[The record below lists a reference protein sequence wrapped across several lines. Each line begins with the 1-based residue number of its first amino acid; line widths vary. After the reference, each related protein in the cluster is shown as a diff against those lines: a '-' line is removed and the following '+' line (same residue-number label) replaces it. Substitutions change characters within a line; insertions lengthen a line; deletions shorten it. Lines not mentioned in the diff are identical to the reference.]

1 MITSRRGVHRGSIS
15 AGARQVGRSGSP
27 AHLERSSRR
36 SGGTFD
42 RNLGEQVPGDARTHV
57 ADADGADSLHE
68 CRHLSRS
75 SSQPSAATP
84 SRRRSGNA
92 APSKDFPRRG
102 DTTWPGNEPRTSS
115 CDARAD
121 EPEQL
126 RDLAVR
132 PKHGDGHIR
141 TVRIETPARTA
152 VRVPS
157 RSARCRTGNPD
168 REAVRGIRSPCR
180 AAPSRSDA
188 SPGGQAPPG
197 QRAGARA
204 PTARDRHAATG
215 YRRSTHRCHPVT
227 QRSRRTSRASRILC
241 SRFGRSFQP
250 GSQRTSRSIRQE
262 LQIELGRDRPGQRGL
277 PTPRATDDEHPV
289 RSCQS
294 ARGLGDRDPARQRLL
309 RRVEVGSVY
318 DTHGSTTLPF
328 VRSWAGSSA
337 THRSCATSRDRTLR
351 RNDRVPDTG

>member
-141 TVRIETPARTA
+141 TVRIETPHEPRCVFLLEVPDVGQELPIGKRLGASARHVGPHLPEVTHHPAAKPRQSDVPRHTHPQHQSGTRQPEVEGRRTA
-152 VRVPS
+152 AVQYPS
-157 RSARCRTGNPD
+157 LPPHQSGEP
-168 REAVRGIRSPCR
+168 
-180 AAPSRSDA
+180 A
-188 SPGGQAPPG
+188 SLLP
-197 QRAGARA
+197 
-204 PTARDRHAATG
+204 
-215 YRRSTHRCHPVT
+215 
-227 QRSRRTSRASRILC
+227 RRTLLPA
-241 SRFGRSFQP
+241 GQP
-250 GSQRTSRSIRQE
+250 ANVTIVRQE

-277 PTPRATDDEHPV
+277 PAPRANRRRAPCPLVPE
-289 RSCQS
+289 R
-294 ARGLGDRDPARQRLL
+294 ARPR
-309 RRVEVGSVY
+309 
-318 DTHGSTTLPF
+318 
-328 VRSWAGSSA
+328 
-337 THRSCATSRDRTLR
+337 
-351 RNDRVPDTG
+351 